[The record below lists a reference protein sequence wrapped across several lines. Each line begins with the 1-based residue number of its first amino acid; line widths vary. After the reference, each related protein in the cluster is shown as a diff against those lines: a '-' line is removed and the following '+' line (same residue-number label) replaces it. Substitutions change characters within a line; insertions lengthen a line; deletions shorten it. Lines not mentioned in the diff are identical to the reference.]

1 MTMQP
6 LYARLQSLR
15 VTLGVDGGELT
26 IKAPPGALDQDTIA
40 LLRQHKPTLI
50 AALAARQAPAAL
62 LHPAA
67 QPVIAITPALLP
79 LVALTQ
85 GEIDLIVD
93 SVPDGAANIQDI
105 YPLAPLQEGILFHHL
120 LGGEGD
126 AYIIRSSFAFD
137 GRQRLDAFLDALQR
151 VIDRHDILR
160 SSMRWDGLST
170 PVQVVQ
176 RRAPLPVHALI
187 LDAGDDAMAQ
197 LQQHTDPRRLRLDL
211 QRAPLIAAYIAADP
225 HTGEWLLTLLNHHL
239 VSDHLTLEFIIA
251 EIQALLEGRGDSLPA
266 PLPYRNFIAQAGS
279 VPAAAHEEYFRRR
292 LADIDEPT
300 APFGLLDVRHDGQRI
315 GEARLRLDAAL
326 ARQVRDVAR
335 RHGVTAAV
343 LFHTA
348 WALVLAQCCGR
359 DDVVF
364 GTVLSGRLQGAD
376 SAGQVLG
383 MLINTLPLRISLG
396 ALPIAQVVRDSYR
409 DLGELLVHEQ
419 ASLALAQRCSGVA
432 APQPLFTSLLNYRHS
447 QPGASDQDA
456 GRAWQGI
463 RTIAAEERSNYP
475 VTVSIDDFGDGFAL
489 TTLCAAGIDA
499 QRMAGYLLTA
509 VEALSAALAD
519 HADQPAHALSI
530 LPPAE
535 RCRLL
540 EGFNDTAADYPR
552 EQLIHQ
558 LFEANAA
565 ARPNATALVFEDRRV
580 TYGDLNR
587 RANRLARRLLALGV
601 RPDQR
606 VALCAGRG
614 LEMVAGLLAILK
626 AGAAYV
632 PLDPAYPA
640 ERLAYMLAD
649 SAPVALLTEA
659 HRRDSLP
666 ACAPP
671 LLLLNAG
678 DEHNEPTSAD
688 DDANPD
694 PAVLG
699 LHAGHL
705 AYIIYT
711 SGSTGRPKGV
721 AVQHRPVI
729 NLFDWVNRR
738 FQVGPDDTLL
748 LTTSLCFDLSV
759 YDIFGLLA
767 AGGTVHIASSDD
779 IADPRRLLR
788 LIDDAGITF
797 WDSAPAVFAQ
807 LLPLLTERAGQ
818 PPNQTLRLAFFSGDW
833 IPLELPPRLRQA
845 YTRCKVISLGGA
857 TEATVWSNF
866 HPVGEPDPAWISI
879 PYGRPIQN
887 ARYHVLD
894 RHLQPCPLGVP
905 GDLYIAG
912 ECLSAGYFG
921 QPALTAERY
930 PRDPFTAAADA
941 RMYRT
946 GDRARYWDDGTLEF
960 LGRSDFQVKIR
971 GFRIELGEIE
981 ARLAA
986 CEGVREALVMARED
1000 RPGDKRLVAYLTT
1013 EPGAAPPAAVLRAQL
1028 ALTLAEYML
1037 PSAFVTLDSFPLTS
1051 NGKLDRRALPAP
1063 DQSAVATR
1071 SYEAPDGAVEV
1082 ALAGLWL
1089 ELLGLTRVGRHDQF
1103 FELGGHS
1110 LLAVRLVSRLRQ
1122 QLGVELPLRA
1132 LFEQPTLAGLA
1143 AAVAQAGRST
1153 ATAIGS
1159 ADRGQPLPL
1168 SWAQQRLWFLAR
1180 LDPAGG
1186 VAYHMPAA
1194 LRLRGALDRAVLQA
1208 TLDRVVARH
1217 ESLRTSFVDGT
1228 DGPVQRIGAADSGFA
1243 LAWRDLRA
1251 LGGHEQAAA
1260 VARLGADEA
1269 AQPFDLAAGPLLRGQ
1284 LLCLADDDH
1293 LLLLTQ
1299 HHIVT
1304 DAWSIGVLVREVSAL
1319 YTAFRQGLADPLPPL
1334 AIQYAD
1340 YAAWQRHWLGAAVL
1354 QAQIAFWRAHLD
1366 GAPALLELP
1375 LDRPRPA
1382 LQSHA
1387 GASVALTIPAPLAA
1401 GLRALAQRHGATLFM
1416 TLLTGWAALLSRL
1429 SGQDDIVVGTPVA
1442 NRGRAELED
1451 LIGFFVNTLAL
1462 RVRLDDQPAA
1472 ATLLERVKRDTLA
1485 AYEHQDLPFEQLVE
1499 ALQPPRSMRH
1509 SPVFQTMLSLD
1520 NTPGGDALALPGLT
1534 LAPHATPRTT
1544 SHFEL
1549 SLALVDDG
1557 ATIAGSLDYATDLFD
1572 HATVERYAG
1581 YLLQLLT
1588 AMVDA
1593 PAQPLADLPLLDAA
1607 QRRQLLAG
1615 FNATAMAAPA
1625 AGPLMHQ
1632 LFEARAAAR
1641 PDAPALVRGDE
1652 SVSYGELNR
1661 RANRLAHRLL
1671 AHGVR
1676 PDQRVAVCT
1685 EDGMALVTAMLAIL
1699 KAGGAYVP
1707 IDPSYPDQRIAHMLA
1722 DSAPVALLADAAQR
1736 QRLPTP
1742 GPAVLALPLDQAA
1755 PQGLPRDGQAEPGN
1769 ERNPDPA
1776 RLGLTPRHLAYVI
1789 YTSGST
1795 GAPKGVM
1802 LEHAGLANFG
1812 ASHYPL
1818 FDITPDSRLLQFAS
1832 FGFDASISEIA
1843 MALCSGASLYLR
1855 EEAAYSAASLGQALR
1870 RHAISH
1876 LILAPSVVEA
1886 LLAPADPG
1894 PLTLI
1899 VVGEACPPALA
1910 QAWSSRVRLFN
1921 AYGPTES
1928 TICATVYRCAPD
1940 FQRQQVPI
1948 GRPIPHTPVYIL
1960 DARGQPVP
1968 LGVTGELCIGGAG
1981 VARGYLNQPALT
1993 AQHFVAD
2000 PFGAGP
2006 AARLYRSGDLGRW
2019 LADGSIEYLGR
2030 NDGQV
2035 KLRGHRIELG
2045 EIETRLAACAGV
2057 RAAVVLARTDRPGEP
2072 RLVAYLLAQPDVAT
2086 DPASLRAQLGADLP
2100 SYMVPSAFVALAN
2113 FPLGPNGKLD
2123 RNALPAPDTE
2133 ALAARA
2139 YSAPRGEV
2147 ETALATLWQELLA
2160 LPQVGRDDHFF
2171 ELGGH
2176 SLMAAQLLVRV
2187 RDGFGVTLALRQVF
2201 EQPSLAAMAAAV
2213 TSLQYATYL
2222 GEDLDTMRDSLD
2234 GLSKEELL
2242 AMLAKDAP

>member
-15 VTLGVDGGELT
+15 VTLGVDDGELT
-26 IKAPPGALDQDTIA
+26 IKAPPGALDQDTLG
-40 LLRQHKPTLI
+40 LLRQHKPALI
-50 AALAARQAPAAL
+50 AALAAGQAPAAL

-67 QPVIAITPALLP
+67 AATIAITPALLP

-85 GEIDLIVD
+85 DEIDLIVD

-151 VIDRHDILR
+151 VVARHDILR

-176 RRAPLPVHALI
+176 RRAPLPVHTLTAEAGGDAL
-187 LDAGDDAMAQ
+187 AQ
-197 LQQHTDPRRLRLDL
+197 LQRHTDPRRLRMDL
-211 QRAPLIAAYIAADP
+211 QRAPLIAAYVMADP
-225 HTGEWLLTLLNHHL
+225 QAGEWLLTLLNHHL

-251 EIQALLEGRGDSLPA
+251 EVQALLEGRGDSLPA
-266 PLPYRNFIAQAGS
+266 PLPYRNFIAQAGA

-300 APFGLLDVRHDGQRI
+300 APFGLLDVQHDGQRI
-315 GEARLRLDAAL
+315 GEARLRLDPAL
-326 ARQVRDVAR
+326 ALRVREGAR

-348 WALVLAQCCGR
+348 WAQVLAQCCGR

-376 SAGQVLG
+376 GAGQVLG
-383 MLINTLPLRISLG
+383 MFINTLPLRISLG
-396 ALPIAQVVRDSYR
+396 ARPIGQVVRDSYR

-432 APQPLFTSLLNYRHS
+432 APQPLFTTLLNYRHS
-447 QPGASDQDA
+447 QGGAAGQDA
-456 GRAWQGI
+456 GRAWQGM
-463 RTIAAEERSNYP
+463 RAIAAEERSNYP
-475 VTVSIDDFGDGFAL
+475 VTVSVDDFGDGFAL
-489 TTLCAAGIDA
+489 TALCAAGIDP

-509 VEALSAALAD
+509 LEALSAALAQQP
-519 HADQPAHALSI
+519 DQPAHALSI

-535 RCRLL
+535 RRRLL
-540 EGFNDTAADYPR
+540 EDFNDSAADYPR

-565 ARPNATALVFEDRRV
+565 ARPDATALVFEDRRLA
-580 TYGDLNR
+580 YGELNR

-601 RPDQR
+601 RPGQR

-614 LEMVAGLLAILK
+614 LEMVVGLLAILK

-640 ERLAYMLAD
+640 DRLAYMLAD

-666 ACAPP
+666 AGAPP
-671 LLLLNAG
+671 LLLLDADPG
-678 DEHNEPTSAD
+678 DGDGDGD
-688 DDANPD
+688 DLNPD
-694 PAVLG
+694 PAALG

-738 FQVGPDDTLL
+738 FGVGPGDTLL

-788 LIDDAGITF
+788 LIDDAAITF

-807 LLPLLTERAGQ
+807 LLPLLAERAGQ

-833 IPLELPPRLRQA
+833 IPLELPPRLRRA
-845 YTRCKVISLGGA
+845 YARCEVISLGGA

-866 HPVGEPDPAWISI
+866 HPVGEPDPAWVSI

-986 CEGVREALVMARED
+986 CDGVREALVIARED
-1000 RPGDKRLVAYLTT
+1000 SPGDKRLVAYLTAQA
-1013 EPGAAPPAAVLRAQL
+1013 GAAPQAAALRAQL

-1037 PSAFVTLDSFPLTS
+1037 PSAFVTLERFPLTS

-1063 DQSAVATR
+1063 DHSAVATR
-1071 SYEAPDGAVEV
+1071 AYEAPEGAVEV
-1082 ALAGLWL
+1082 ALAGLWS

-1143 AAVAQAGRST
+1143 AAVALAGRASGG
-1153 ATAIGS
+1153 AIAG

-1180 LDPAGG
+1180 LDPAGSM
-1186 VAYHMPAA
+1186 AYHMPAA
-1194 LRLRGALDRAVLQA
+1194 LRLRGALERAVLQA

-1217 ESLRTSFVDGT
+1217 ESLRTSFADGA

-1243 LAWRDLRA
+1243 LAWRDLRG
-1251 LGGHEQAAA
+1251 LGGQEQEAA
-1260 VARLGADEA
+1260 VARIGADEA
-1269 AQPFDLAAGPLLRGQ
+1269 CQPFDLAAGPLLRGQ

-1319 YTAFRQGLADPLPPL
+1319 YTAFHQGLADPLPPL

-1340 YAAWQRHWLGAAVL
+1340 YAAWQRRWLGTAAL
-1354 QAQIAFWRAHLD
+1354 QAQTAFWRAHLD

-1387 GASVALTIPAPLAA
+1387 GASVPLAIPAPLAA
-1401 GLRALAQRHGATLFM
+1401 GLRALAVRHGATLFM
-1416 TLLTGWAALLSRL
+1416 TLLTGWAALLARL

-1442 NRGRAELED
+1442 HRGRAELEG

-1462 RVRLDDQPAA
+1462 RVRLDQQSSAD
-1472 ATLLERVKRDTLA
+1472 TLLARVKADTLA

-1499 ALQPPRSMRH
+1499 ALRPPRSMRH

-1520 NTPGGDALALPGLT
+1520 NTAGGGALALPGLT

-1549 SLALVDDG
+1549 SLALADDG
-1557 ATIAGSLDYATDLFD
+1557 ATIAGSLDYASDLFD

-1581 YLLQLLT
+1581 YLLQLLA
-1588 AMVDA
+1588 AMVAA
-1593 PAQPLADLPLLDAA
+1593 PARPLADLPLLDAA

-1615 FNATAMAAPA
+1615 FNASATAATPA
-1625 AGPLMHQ
+1625 SALLQ
-1632 LFEARAAAR
+1632 QQFEARAAAR
-1641 PDAPALVRGDE
+1641 PDAPALVRGDQRL
-1652 SVSYGELNR
+1652 SYGELNR

-1685 EDGMALVTAMLAIL
+1685 DDGVALVTAMLAIL

-1707 IDPSYPDQRIAHMLA
+1707 LDPSYPDQRIAHMLA
-1722 DSAPVALLADAAQR
+1722 DSAPVLLLADAAQR
-1736 QRLPTP
+1736 RRLPTP
-1742 GPAVLALPLDQAA
+1742 GPAVLALEAA
-1755 PQGLPRDGQAEPGN
+1755 QGLPPEGQGEADD

-1776 RLGLTPRHLAYVI
+1776 QLGLTARHLAYVI

-1795 GAPKGVM
+1795 GNPKGVM

-1812 ASHYPL
+1812 ASHYRL
-1818 FDITPDSRLLQFAS
+1818 FDITPDSRLLQFAA

-1843 MALCSGASLYLR
+1843 MTLCAGASLYLR
-1855 EEAAYSAASLGQALR
+1855 EQAAYSAASLGLALR

-1876 LILAPSVVEA
+1876 LILAPTVVEA
-1886 LLAPADPG
+1886 LLAAADPG

-1910 QAWSSRVRLFN
+1910 RAWSSRLRLFN

-1928 TICATVYRCAPD
+1928 TICATVYRCAPH
-1940 FQRQQVPI
+1940 FQLQQVPI

-1968 LGVTGELCIGGAG
+1968 PGVIGELCIGGAG
-1981 VARGYLNQPALT
+1981 VARGYLHQPALS

-2000 PFGAGP
+2000 PFGADPG
-2006 AARLYRSGDLGRW
+2006 ARLYRSGDLGRW
-2019 LADGSIEYLGR
+2019 LADGNIEYLGR

-2035 KLRGHRIELG
+2035 KLRGLRIELG

-2057 RAAVVLARTDRPGEP
+2057 RAALVLARSDRPGEP
-2072 RLVAYLLAQPDVAT
+2072 RLVAYLLAQPDAT
-2086 DPASLRAQLGADLP
+2086 PDPAALRAQLGAELP
-2100 SYMVPSAFVALAN
+2100 SYMLPSAFVTLAE

-2123 RNALPAPDTE
+2123 RNALPAPDSE
-2133 ALAARA
+2133 ALPARH

-2147 ETALATLWQELLA
+2147 ETALAALWQELLA
-2160 LPQVGRDDHFF
+2160 LRQVGRDAHFF

-2187 RDGFGVTLALRQVF
+2187 RDAFGVTLALRQVF
-2201 EQPSLAAMAAAV
+2201 EQPSLAAMAAAI